1 MNPFIQSKVMT
12 AEDVANRMPLQG
24 TIATSGFTPAGYPK
38 VIPKAYAARIEKE
51 KLAGKNPW
59 FNLYTGA
66 STGDELDGVLA
77 RTGCMKKRLPFQ
89 SSPDLRNRINAG
101 EIDFVDMH
109 LSHVAHYIRDGILD
123 PIDVAIV
130 EAVDVSSDGRIWL
143 TTSSGMS
150 RTYLH
155 HAKDIYIELNSR
167 PPLELKG
174 FHDLT
179 APEQPP
185 HGRSVPISRVDDRI
199 GRPYV
204 VVDPDRIKGIV
215 LTDLDDSTGEFK
227 APDQNSVLIAQHIL
241 EFILFEI
248 KKDRIPKEYLPFQ
261 SGVGNVANAVLS
273 CIAKDKRFHEIE
285 MWTEVLQ
292 DSIFDVLEVGKLRCA
307 STSALTFSKAGH
319 EKFLHDINELRYK
332 FIIRPQEI
340 SNHPALV
347 RSLGI
352 IAMNTALEADIYGNV
367 NSTHVAGTGMMNGI
381 GGSGDF
387 ARNAYVSI
395 FMAPSVAKGGAI
407 SAFVP
412 MVSHVDH
419 TEHDTQIIVSE
430 QGLADIRGL
439 APRKRAE
446 VIIEKCVHPSYRDA
460 MREYTKESYATAK
473 TKHTPHNLKKA
484 FDWHIKLLE
493 TGSMK

>member
-1 MNPFIQSKVMT
+1 MNPFIQSKLIS
-12 AEDVANRMPLQG
+12 AEEVAEKMPLQC

-38 VIPKAYAARIEKE
+38 VIPIAYAARIEKE
-51 KLAGKNPW
+51 KLAGKNPS
-59 FNLYTGA
+59 FTLYTGA

-89 SSPDLRNRINAG
+89 SNPDLRNRINSG
-101 EIDFVDMH
+101 EIDYVDMH
-109 LSHVAHYIRDGILD
+109 LSHVAHYIRDGILE

-150 RTYLH
+150 HTYVH
-155 HAKDIYIELNSR
+155 YAKEVYIELNTHQ
-167 PPLELKG
+167 PLELKG
-174 FHDLT
+174 FHDL
-179 APEQPP
+179 ASPEQPP
-185 HGRSVPISRVDDRI
+185 YGRPVPISRVDDRI

-204 VVDPDRIKGIV
+204 RVSPEKIKGIV
-215 LTDLDDSTGEFK
+215 LTDLQDSSGEFK
-227 APDQNSVLIAQHIL
+227 APDANSVLIAQHIL

-273 CIAKDKRFHEIE
+273 CIAKDERFHEIE

-292 DSIFDVLEVGKLRCA
+292 DSIFDILEVGKLKNA
-307 STSALTFSKAGH
+307 STSALAFSKQGIK
-319 EKFLHDINELRYK
+319 KFKEDISELKHK

-367 NSTHVAGTGMMNGI
+367 NSTHVMGTGMMNGI

-395 FMAPSVAKGGAI
+395 FMAPSIAKSGAI

-419 TEHDTQIIVSE
+419 TEHDTQIFVSE

-439 APRKRAE
+439 APKKRAE
-446 VIIEKCVHPSYRDA
+446 LIIEKCVHPSYKDV
-460 MREYTKESYATAK
+460 MREYVKDSFATAK
-473 TKHTPHNLKKA
+473 TKHTPHNLKKI
-484 FDWHIKLLE
+484 FDWHIKFLE